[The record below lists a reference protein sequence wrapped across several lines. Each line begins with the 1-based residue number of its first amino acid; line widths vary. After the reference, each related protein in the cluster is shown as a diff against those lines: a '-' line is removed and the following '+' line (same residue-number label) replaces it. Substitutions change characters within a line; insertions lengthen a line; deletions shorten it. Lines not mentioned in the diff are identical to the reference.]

1 VRLLPWLRSAEV
13 EHRGAMASS
22 LRELVL
28 ELWCTI
34 CNRVSFYAP
43 TTVERIEGKPVMRER
58 LERPSTAVGK
68 ASGGAPSPRTPPAV
82 EVLAGAPPP
91 SDESAWEALT
101 RWINGG
107 GWLGGDGSVLG
118 QICTG

>member
-1 VRLLPWLRSAEV
+1 VHHLQQGFFLRNLCDE
-13 EHRGAMASS
+13 RNP
-22 LRELVL
+22 
-28 ELWCTI
+28 I
-34 CNRVSFYAP
+34 CPP